1 MGIEASAAIY
11 QAAIHYA
18 IQNLAVELD
27 IDLENYDITKSE
39 YEELLTSEYVNLLL
53 FRTSKERKNI
63 LNQNALLDQE
73 LQLPPG
79 NKILR

>member
-1 MGIEASAAIY
+1 M
-11 QAAIHYA
+11 
-18 IQNLAVELD
+18 QNLAVELD

-39 YEELLTSEYVNLLL
+39 YEKLLTSEYVKLLL